1 MIAKIAPILEQF
13 CAGVLD
19 TVSKAHEALTKR
31 LAAAEDRLD
40 GVTAARAVADKATA
54 EELDALRKGMT
65 EAAEAADAADAAH
78 KIDITALRSETQE
91 AIGAVD
97 GKLVKL
103 CEDVARDVGEAKA
116 AAAMT
121 VGELQRA
128 VTKDVGEL
136 REAARA
142 SAEALCEQLAQL
154 SASVGTQIEALRE
167 AMAEHVAEVLRD
179 RLAAFPTAEQVAALV
194 PTAEQVAALVPRPAD
209 GKSVAR
215 EDVQAMVEEVAR
227 GFALPTAESIAE
239 ALDAKHV
246 ARWALDFER
255 RAQDVLQRAVD
266 RMPKPRDG
274 EDGLGFDDIEFEY
287 DGKRTWTIAVQRG
300 ERRKAQSFKVP
311 AMLYQKIFSE
321 TALYDQGDVVTW
333 AGSAWVALKDAPQG
347 TPGRSHDWQLLVK
360 KGRDGSNSAK

>member
-91 AIGAVD
+91 AI
-97 GKLVKL
+97 
-103 CEDVARDVGEAKA
+103 
-116 AAAMT
+116 
-121 VGELQRA
+121 
-128 VTKDVGEL
+128 GEL

-311 AMLYQKIFSE
+311 AMMYQKIFSE

>member
-1 MIAKIAPILEQF
+1 MIAKIAPMFEQF

-19 TVSKAHEALTKR
+19 TVAKAHEALTKR
-31 LAAAEDRLD
+31 VAAVEDKVEGASAE
-40 GVTAARAVADKATA
+40 
-54 EELDALRKGMT
+54 
-65 EAAEAADAADAAH
+65 
-78 KIDITALRSETQE
+78 RS
-91 AIGAVD
+91 
-97 GKLVKL
+97 
-103 CEDVARDVGEAKA
+103 A
-116 AAAMT
+116 AAAT
-121 VGELQRA
+121 TAERI
-128 VTKDVGEL
+128 
-136 REAARA
+136 
-142 SAEALCEQLAQL
+142 EALEALVKENAANAAALLA
-154 SASVGTQIEALRE
+154 AGAEEVKALRE
-167 AMAEHVAEVLRD
+167 ALHEITHTVATVEALNALDERCAKSMTQHVELMAQADLQIAERCSALTQTVHE
-179 RLAAFPTAEQVAALV
+179 RLAALPAVPSAE
-194 PTAEQVAALVPRPAD
+194 EVAALVPRPAD
-209 GKSVAR
+209 GASVSR
-215 EDVQAMVEEVAR
+215 DDVRAMVEEVAR
-227 GFALPTAESIAE
+227 GFQLPTAESIAE